1 MINKVAILD
10 MLGVAHS
17 EVRDGI
23 TMDDREFNGLADAM
37 LARID
42 AALEACGADIDVELA
57 AGGVLEIECE
67 DGSKIIVNRHAV
79 AREIWVAARA
89 GGFHFRWD
97 GSAWRDTRDQA
108 ELMEKLS
115 GLLSQQSGETITL
128 A

>member
-1 MINKVAILD
+1 MED
-10 MLGVAHS
+10 S
-17 EVRDGI
+17 
-23 TMDDREFNGLADAM
+23 EFNTLAGQA

-42 AALEACGADIDVELA
+42 AGLEACEADLDFELA
-57 AGGVLEIECE
+57 AGGVLEIEFA

-97 GSAWRDTRDQA
+97 GAVWRDTRDNA

-115 GLLSQQSGETITL
+115 ALASQQAGEAVNL
-128 A
+128 R